1 MCSSYSVIP
10 QRWTTEFLSQC
21 HEIWWPDFT
30 FMSRCHLFYTTNQNI
45 VRYTWQLKTYNLLLY
60 IKEIVCTKK
69 IICTMLR
76 ILLLKCLQKPPCF
89 LLNFAVSLKS
99 YPSSLVNKS
108 GFAIQGTHYWQRKN
122 IQSSSYPEKKRMFC
136 CCMSLEPATTQV
148 LLQVYDKKGLQNHS
162 RQKRHGWVW
171 KTISW
176 NRKTPPDKSS
186 WESFTSKKSPSKLAN
201 IPVHGF
207 S

>member
-10 QRWTTEFLSQC
+10 ERWTTEFLSQC
-21 HEIWWPDFT
+21 HEIWCPDFT
-30 FMSRCHLFYTTNQNI
+30 FMSRCHLFYTINQNI
-45 VRYTWQLKTYNLLLY
+45 VRHIWQLKTDNLLLY
-60 IKEIVCTKK
+60 IKAIISTKR

-76 ILLLKCLQKPPCF
+76 ILLPKCLQKPPCF
-89 LLNFAVSLKS
+89 PLNFAVSLKS
-99 YPSSLVNKS
+99 YPKLLGKQAWLCNPRHSLLAKKYS
-108 GFAIQGTHYWQRKN
+108 KQQLSW
-122 IQSSSYPEKKRMFC
+122 KKRMFC
-136 CCMSLEPATTQV
+136 CYMSLGPATTQV

-171 KTISW
+171 NTIPW
-176 NRKTPPDKSS
+176 NRKTVPDKSS
-186 WESFTSKKSPSKLAN
+186 CESFTLKKSPSKLAN